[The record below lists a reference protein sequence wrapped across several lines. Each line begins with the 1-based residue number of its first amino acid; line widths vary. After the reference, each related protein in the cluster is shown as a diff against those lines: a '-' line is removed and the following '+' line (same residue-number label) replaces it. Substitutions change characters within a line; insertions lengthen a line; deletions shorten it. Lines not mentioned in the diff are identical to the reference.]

1 MIQIF
6 RDRTQFAIVLT
17 FLTLFGMLAVIPQPI
32 AAAELPS
39 QLSDEQFWKLITDF
53 SETGGYFRSD
63 NFVSNETTFQFVIPE
78 LKNTIDPGG
87 VYMGVGP
94 DQNFTY
100 IVNLEPKIAFIFD
113 IRRQNMLQHLMYK
126 ALIEISA
133 DRSEFVSR
141 LFSRPRPE
149 GLNPTSTAEQ
159 LFAAYEHVPRSR
171 ELYMENFAA
180 ILRQLEQ
187 EHRFSL
193 SPEDE
198 KSIEY
203 VFNAFYVG
211 GLELNYNGP
220 SAVGLGGRGRMP
232 SFSELMIQT
241 DREGLNRS
249 YMSSEETFRTLQQ
262 MERKNLVVPLVGD
275 FAGPKAIR
283 AVGEYLREHD
293 ATVSVF
299 YLSNVEQYLFQQ
311 DDDWSKFFTNVGT
324 LPLASNSTFIRSIFN
339 GLIPPRSTG
348 FGLRSASV
356 LSPIDELL
364 KAFGTG
370 QLRTY
375 YDVIQMSH

>member
-1 MIQIF
+1 MIMRHRAKFIL
-6 RDRTQFAIVLT
+6 ALT
-17 FLTLFGMLAVIPQPI
+17 FVTLFGMLPMATRPI
-32 AAAELPS
+32 TAAEELPA
-39 QLSDEQFWKLITDF
+39 QLTDQEFWKLITDL
-53 SETGGYFRSD
+53 SEGGGYFRSD
-63 NFVSNETTFQFVIPE
+63 NFVSNETTFQFVLPE
-78 LKNTIDPGG
+78 LKNTIKPGG

-100 IVNLEPKIAFIFD
+100 IVNLEPKISFILD
-113 IRRQNMLQHLMYK
+113 IRRQNMLQHLMFK
-126 ALIEISA
+126 ALFELSE
-133 DRSEFVSR
+133 DRAEFLSR
-141 LFSRPRPE
+141 LFSRARPE
-149 GLNPTSTAEQ
+149 GLTLDSTAEQ
-159 LFAAYEHVPRSR
+159 LFAAFGLVDRNR
-171 ELYMENFAA
+171 ELYNANFTA
-180 ILRQLEQ
+180 ILNHLE
-187 EHRFSL
+187 EKHGFTL
-193 SPEDE
+193 SMEDE

-211 GLELNYNGP
+211 GLDLNYNGP
-220 SAVGLGGRGRMP
+220 SSVGLGGRGRMP
-232 SFSELMIQT
+232 SFAELMVQT

-249 YMSSEETFRTLQQ
+249 YMSSEDIFLKLRDLE
-262 MERKNLVVPLVGD
+262 ERNLIVPLVGD
-275 FAGPKAIR
+275 FAGPKAMR
-283 AVGEYLREHD
+283 AIGDYVRDHG

-356 LSPIDELL
+356 LSPMDELL

>member
-1 MIQIF
+1 MI
-6 RDRTQFAIVLT
+6 RHRTKFATALA
-17 FLTLFGMLAVIPQPI
+17 FLTLFGMLSVTPRPTT

-39 QLSDEQFWKLITDF
+39 QLSDEEFWKLVTDL
-53 SETGGYFRSD
+53 SEGGGYFRSD

-78 LKNTIDPGG
+78 LKNTIKPGG

-100 IVNLEPKIAFIFD
+100 IVNLESKISFILD

-126 ALIEISA
+126 ALIELSS
-133 DRSEFVSR
+133 DRAEFVSR
-141 LFSRPRPE
+141 LFSRVRPE
-149 GLNPTSTAEQ
+149 GLDINSSAEQ
-159 LFAAYEHVPRSR
+159 LFAAYEKADRSR
-171 ELYMENFAA
+171 QLYTDNFAA
-180 ILRQLEQ
+180 ILKHLEQ
-187 EHRFSL
+187 KHGFKL
-193 SPEDE
+193 STEDE
-198 KSIEY
+198 KGIEY

-220 SAVGLGGRGRMP
+220 SAIGLGGRGRMP
-232 SFSELMIQT
+232 SYSELMIQT

-249 YMSSEETFRTLQQ
+249 YMSSEETFRTLQDI
-262 MERKNLVVPLVGD
+262 EKKNLVVPLVGD
-275 FAGPKAIR
+275 FAGPKALR
-283 AVGEYLREHD
+283 AVGDYLREHG

-356 LSPIDELL
+356 LSPVDELL
-364 KAFGTG
+364 KAFGNG

>member
-1 MIQIF
+1 
-6 RDRTQFAIVLT
+6 
-17 FLTLFGMLAVIPQPI
+17 
-32 AAAELPS
+32 
-39 QLSDEQFWKLITDF
+39 
-53 SETGGYFRSD
+53 
-63 NFVSNETTFQFVIPE
+63 
-78 LKNTIDPGG
+78 
-87 VYMGVGP
+87 
-94 DQNFTY
+94 
-100 IVNLEPKIAFIFD
+100 
-113 IRRQNMLQHLMYK
+113 MLQHLMYK
-126 ALIEISA
+126 AIIEMSS
-133 DRSEFVSR
+133 DRAEFVSR
-141 LFSRPRPE
+141 LFSRTRPE
-149 GLNPTSTAEQ
+149 GLNSKANAEE
-159 LFAAYEHVPRSR
+159 LFAAFEKADRNR
-171 ELYMENFAA
+171 QLYTETFAA
-180 ILRQLEQ
+180 ILSHLEDK
-187 EHRFSL
+187 HGFRL
-193 SPEDE
+193 SAEDE

-220 SAVGLGGRGRMP
+220 SAIGLGGRGRMP
-232 SFSELMIQT
+232 SYSELMIQT

-249 YMSSEETFRTLQQ
+249 YLSSEETFRILQDL
-262 MERKNLVVPLVGD
+262 EKKNLVVPLVGD
-275 FAGPKAIR
+275 FAGPKALR
-283 AVGEYLREHD
+283 AVGDYLREHG

-364 KAFGTG
+364 NAFTAG

>member
-1 MIQIF
+1 MKYAIK
-6 RDRTQFAIVLT
+6 FAIILALLT
-17 FLTLFGMLAVIPQPI
+17 VFGLFSV
-32 AAAELPS
+32 AAELPV
-39 QLSDEQFWKLITDF
+39 QLTDEEFWKLVTEF
-53 SETGGYFRSD
+53 SEGGGYFRSD

-78 LKNTIDPGG
+78 LKNTIKPGG
-87 VYMGVGP
+87 VYLGVGP

-100 IVNLEPKIAFIFD
+100 IVSLQPKISFILD
-113 IRRQNMLQHLMYK
+113 IRRQNMVQHLMYK
-126 ALIEISA
+126 ALLELST
-133 DRSEFVSR
+133 DRGDFLSR
-141 LFSRPRPE
+141 LFSRARPA
-149 GLNPTSTAEQ
+149 GLDSNSTAEQ
-159 LFAAYEHVPRSR
+159 LFEAFGQVDRSR
-171 ELYMENFAA
+171 QLYTENLQA
-180 ILRQLEQ
+180 ITERLE
-187 EHRFSL
+187 EHHGFML
-193 SPEDE
+193 TAEDE
-198 KSIEY
+198 KSLEY
-203 VFNAFYVG
+203 IFNAFYVG
-211 GLELNYNGP
+211 GLDLNYNGP
-220 SAVGLGGRGRMP
+220 ANVGLGGRGRMP
-232 SFSELMIQT
+232 SYAELMMQT
-241 DREGLNRS
+241 DREGLNQS
-249 YMSSEETFRTLQQ
+249 YMSSEETFRILRDL
-262 MERKNLVVPLVGD
+262 ENRNLVVPLVGD

-283 AVGEYLREHD
+283 AVGDYLRDHS

>member
-1 MIQIF
+1 MIGH
-6 RDRTQFAIVLT
+6 RTKFTTTLA
-17 FLTLFGMLAVIPQPI
+17 FLTLFVMLLVTARPI
-32 AAAELPS
+32 TAAELPL
-39 QLSDEQFWKLITDF
+39 QLSDEEFWKLVTDF
-53 SETGGYFRSD
+53 SESGGYFRSD

-78 LKNTIDPGG
+78 LKNTIKPGG

-100 IVNLEPKIAFIFD
+100 IVNLEPKISFILD

-126 ALIEISA
+126 ALIETSA
-133 DRSEFVSR
+133 DRAEFVSR

-149 GLNPTSTAEQ
+149 GLDINSGPEQ
-159 LFAAYEHVPRSR
+159 LFAAYEKVDRNR
-171 ELYMENFAA
+171 QLYTDNFGA
-180 ILRQLEQ
+180 ILKHLEQ
-187 EHRFSL
+187 THGFKL
-193 SPEDE
+193 TPEDE
-198 KSIEY
+198 KSMEY

-220 SAVGLGGRGRMP
+220 SAVGLAGRGRMP

-249 YMSSEETFRTLQQ
+249 YMSSEETFRTLQNL
-262 MERKNLVVPLVGD
+262 EKKNLVVPLVGD
-275 FAGPKAIR
+275 FAGPKALHAI
-283 AVGEYLREHD
+283 GDYLREHD
-293 ATVSVF
+293 ASVNVF

-311 DDDWSKFFTNVGT
+311 DDDWSKFFANVGT
-324 LPLASNSTFIRSIFN
+324 LPLATNGTFIRSIFN

-356 LSPIDELL
+356 LSPIDDLL
-364 KAFGTG
+364 KAFDSGL
-370 QLRTY
+370 LRTY

>member
-1 MIQIF
+1 MN
-6 RDRTQFAIVLT
+6 RHRTKFATALVFSI
-17 FLTLFGMLAVIPQPI
+17 LFGMLSVAPRPI
-32 AAAELPS
+32 TAAADLPS
-39 QLSDEQFWKLITDF
+39 QLSDQEFWKLVTEM
-53 SETGGYFRSD
+53 SESGGYFRSD

-78 LKNTIDPGG
+78 LKNTIKPGG

-100 IVNLEPKIAFIFD
+100 IVNLEPKISFILD

-126 ALIEISA
+126 AIIEMSA
-133 DRSEFVSR
+133 DRADFVSR
-141 LFSRPRPE
+141 LFSRARPE
-149 GLNPTSTAEQ
+149 GLDTKASAEQ
-159 LFAAYEHVPRSR
+159 LFAAYEKADRDR
-171 ELYMENFAA
+171 QLYTETFAA
-180 ILRQLEQ
+180 ILNHLE
-187 EHRFSL
+187 EKHGFKL
-193 SPEDE
+193 SAEDE
-198 KSIEY
+198 KSLEY

-232 SFSELMIQT
+232 SYSELMIQT

-249 YMSSEETFRTLQQ
+249 YMSSEETFRLLQNL
-262 MERKNLVVPLVGD
+262 EKKNLVVPLVGD
-275 FAGPKAIR
+275 FAGSKALR
-283 AVGEYLREHD
+283 AVGDYLREHD

-324 LPLASNSTFIRSIFN
+324 LPLESNSTFIRSIFN

-364 KAFGTG
+364 DAFTAG

>member
-1 MIQIF
+1 MTGH
-6 RDRTQFAIVLT
+6 RTKFTTALA
-17 FLTLFGMLAVIPQPI
+17 FLTLFVMLLVPARPI
-32 AAAELPS
+32 TAAELPL
-39 QLSDEQFWKLITDF
+39 QLSDEEFWKLVTDF
-53 SETGGYFRSD
+53 SESGGYFRSD

-78 LKNTIDPGG
+78 LKNTIKPGG

-100 IVNLEPKIAFIFD
+100 IVNLEPKISFILD

-126 ALIEISA
+126 ALIEMSA
-133 DRSEFVSR
+133 DRAEFVSR
-141 LFSRPRPE
+141 LFSRARPE
-149 GLNPTSTAEQ
+149 GIDNSSSPEQ
-159 LFAAYEHVPRSR
+159 LFAAFEKVDRNR
-171 ELYMENFAA
+171 QLYTDNFSA
-180 ILRQLEQ
+180 ILQHLEQ
-187 EHRFSL
+187 KHGFKL
-193 SPEDE
+193 TAEDE

-232 SFSELMIQT
+232 SYSELMIQT

-249 YMSSEETFRTLQQ
+249 YMSSEETFKALQAL
-262 MERKNLVVPLVGD
+262 EKKNLVVPLVGD
-275 FAGPKAIR
+275 FAGPKALR
-283 AVGEYLREHD
+283 AIGDYLREHD
-293 ATVSVF
+293 ATVNVF

-311 DDDWSKFFTNVGT
+311 DDDWSKFFTNVGM
-324 LPLASNSTFIRSIFN
+324 LPLATNSTFIRSIFN

-356 LSPIDELL
+356 LSPIDDLL
-364 KAFGTG
+364 KAFETG
-370 QLRTY
+370 LLRTY

>member
-1 MIQIF
+1 MIQHRIK
-6 RDRTQFAIVLT
+6 FALALILV
-17 FLTLFGMLAVIPQPI
+17 TLLGMLSAATRPTTAAVEVP
-32 AAAELPS
+32 A
-39 QLSDEQFWKLITDF
+39 QLSDEEFWQMITEF

-63 NFVSNETTFQFVIPE
+63 NFVSNETTSQFVIPE
-78 LKNTIDPGG
+78 LKNTIKPGG
-87 VYMGVGP
+87 VYLGVGP

-100 IVNLEPKIAFIFD
+100 IVALEPRMSFILD

-126 ALIEISA
+126 ALIELSA
-133 DRSEFVSR
+133 DRTEFVSR
-141 LFSRPRPE
+141 LFSRPRPT
-149 GLNPTSTAEQ
+149 GLDASASAEQ
-159 LFAAYEHVPRSR
+159 LFDAFGQVDRSR
-171 ELYMENFAA
+171 QLYNENLEA
-180 ILRQLEQ
+180 IIKRLKGHHGFTLT
-187 EHRFSL
+187 S
-193 SPEDE
+193 EDE
-198 KSIEY
+198 KGIEY

-211 GLELNYNGP
+211 GLDLNYNGP
-220 SAVGLGGRGRMP
+220 ANVGLGGRGRMP
-232 SFSELMIQT
+232 SYAELMMQT

-249 YMSSEETFRTLQQ
+249 YMSSEEPFHVLQ
-262 MERKNLVVPLVGD
+262 ELESKNLVVPLVGD

-283 AVGEYLREHD
+283 AVGDYLRERS
-293 ATVSVF
+293 ASVSVF

-324 LPLASNSTFIRSIFN
+324 LPLESNSTFIRSIFN

-356 LSPIDELL
+356 LSPIQELL

>member
-1 MIQIF
+1 
-6 RDRTQFAIVLT
+6 
-17 FLTLFGMLAVIPQPI
+17 MLSVTRPI
-32 AAAELPS
+32 TAAAELPL
-39 QLSDEQFWKLITDF
+39 QLTDTEFWKLVTDL

-78 LKNTIDPGG
+78 LKNTVKPGG
-87 VYMGVGP
+87 VYLGVGP

-100 IVNLEPKIAFIFD
+100 IVNLEPKISFIFD
-113 IRRQNMLQHLMYK
+113 IRRQNMLEHLMYK
-126 ALIEISA
+126 ALLEMSA
-133 DRSEFVSR
+133 DRVEFVSR
-141 LFSRPRPE
+141 LFSRVRPE
-149 GLNPTSTAEQ
+149 GLDAKTSAEQ
-159 LFAAYEHVPRSR
+159 LFAAYEKAERSR
-171 ELYMENFAA
+171 QLYTDTFAA
-180 ILRQLEQ
+180 ILDRLEQ
-187 EHRFSL
+187 RHGFKL
-193 SPEDE
+193 TAEDE
-198 KSIEY
+198 KSMEY

-232 SFSELMIQT
+232 SYSELMIQT

-249 YMSSEETFRTLQQ
+249 YMSSEETFRALQDI
-262 MERKNLVVPLVGD
+262 EKRNLVVPLVGD

-283 AVGEYLREHD
+283 AVGDYLREHG

-324 LPLASNSTFIRSIFN
+324 LPLSSNSTFIRSIFN

-364 KAFGTG
+364 KAFGDG
-370 QLRTY
+370 ELRTY

>member
-1 MIQIF
+1 MIGH
-6 RDRTQFAIVLT
+6 RTKFSTALA
-17 FLTLFGMLAVIPQPI
+17 FLTLFLMLLVSARPI

-39 QLSDEQFWKLITDF
+39 QLSDEEFWKLVTDL
-53 SETGGYFRSD
+53 SESGGYFRSD

-78 LKNTIDPGG
+78 LKNTIKPGG

-100 IVNLEPKIAFIFD
+100 IVNLEPKISFILD

-126 ALIEISA
+126 ALIEMSA
-133 DRSEFVSR
+133 DRAEFVSR
-141 LFSRPRPE
+141 LFSRARPE
-149 GLNPTSTAEQ
+149 GVDGNSNAEQ
-159 LFAAYEHVPRSR
+159 LFAAFEKVDRNR
-171 ELYMENFAA
+171 QLYTDNFAA
-180 ILRQLEQ
+180 ILQHLEQ
-187 EHRFSL
+187 THGFKL
-193 SPEDE
+193 TAEDE

-232 SFSELMIQT
+232 SYSELMIQT

-249 YMSSEETFRTLQQ
+249 YMNSEETFKTLQ
-262 MERKNLVVPLVGD
+262 ELEKKNLIVPLVGD
-275 FAGPKAIR
+275 FAGPKALR
-283 AVGEYLREHD
+283 AIGDYLREHD
-293 ATVSVF
+293 ANVNVF

-356 LSPIDELL
+356 LSPIDDLL

-370 QLRTY
+370 LLRTY

>member
-1 MIQIF
+1 MIQHRIKL
-6 RDRTQFAIVLT
+6 AIALTVLT
-17 FLTLFGMLAVIPQPI
+17 VFGMLPAVTRPTI
-32 AAAELPS
+32 AGVEVPA
-39 QLSDEQFWKLITDF
+39 QLSDQEFWQMITEF
-53 SETGGYFRSD
+53 SEVGGYFRSD

-78 LKNTIDPGG
+78 LMNTIKAGG
-87 VYMGVGP
+87 IYLGVGP

-100 IVNLEPKIAFIFD
+100 IVALQPRMSFILD

-126 ALIEISA
+126 ALIELSA
-133 DRSEFVSR
+133 DRVEFTSR
-141 LFSRPRPE
+141 LFCRPQPA
-149 GLNPTSTAEQ
+149 GLDASASAEE
-159 LFAAYEHVPRSR
+159 LFDAFGQVDRSR
-171 ELYMENFAA
+171 QLYNENLAA
-180 ILRQLEQ
+180 IINRLK
-187 EHRFSL
+187 EHHGFTLTS
-193 SPEDE
+193 EDE

-211 GLELNYNGP
+211 GLDLNYNGP
-220 SAVGLGGRGRMP
+220 ANVGLGGRGRMP
-232 SFSELMIQT
+232 SYAELMMQT

-249 YMSSEETFRTLQQ
+249 YMSSEETFRILQ
-262 MERKNLVVPLVGD
+262 ELENRNLVVPLVAD

-283 AVGEYLREHD
+283 AIGDYLREHN
-293 ATVSVF
+293 ASVSVF

-311 DDDWSKFFTNVGT
+311 NDDWSRFFTNVGT
-324 LPLASNSTFIRSIFN
+324 LPLESNSTFIRSIFN

-356 LSPIDELL
+356 LSPVQNLL

>member
-1 MIQIF
+1 MNRHRIK
-6 RDRTQFAIVLT
+6 FATALVFSI
-17 FLTLFGMLAVIPQPI
+17 LFGMLSVAPPPI
-32 AAAELPS
+32 TAAAELPS
-39 QLSDEQFWKLITDF
+39 QLSDQEFWKLVTEM
-53 SETGGYFRSD
+53 SESGGYFRSD

-78 LKNTIDPGG
+78 LKNTIKPGG

-100 IVNLEPKIAFIFD
+100 IVNLEPKISFILD

-126 ALIEISA
+126 AIIEMSSDRA
-133 DRSEFVSR
+133 DFVSR
-141 LFSRPRPE
+141 LFSRTRPE
-149 GLNPTSTAEQ
+149 GLDTNASAEQ
-159 LFAAYEHVPRSR
+159 LFAAYEKADRNR
-171 ELYMENFAA
+171 QLYTETFAA
-180 ILRQLEQ
+180 VLSQLE
-187 EHRFSL
+187 EKHGFKL
-193 SPEDE
+193 SAEDE

-220 SAVGLGGRGRMP
+220 SAIGLGGRGRMP
-232 SFSELMIQT
+232 SYSELMIQT

-249 YMSSEETFRTLQQ
+249 YMSSEETFRILQNL
-262 MERKNLVVPLVGD
+262 EKKNLVVPLVGD
-275 FAGPKAIR
+275 FAGTKALR
-283 AVGEYLREHD
+283 AVGDYLREHGG
-293 ATVSVF
+293 TVSVF

-324 LPLASNSTFIRSIFN
+324 LPLGSNSTFIRSIFN

-364 KAFGTG
+364 NAFTTG

>member
-1 MIQIF
+1 MI
-6 RDRTQFAIVLT
+6 RHRTKFAIALT
-17 FLTLFGMLAVIPQPI
+17 FLTLFGVLSVTTRPI
-32 AAAELPS
+32 TAATELPA
-39 QLSDEQFWKLITDF
+39 QLSDEEFWKLVTDF
-53 SETGGYFRSD
+53 SESGGYFRSD

-78 LKNTIDPGG
+78 LKNTIKPGG

-100 IVNLEPKIAFIFD
+100 ITTTQPKIAFILD

-126 ALIEISA
+126 ALIELSA
-133 DRSEFVSR
+133 DRAAFLSR
-141 LFSRPRPE
+141 LFSRTRPA
-149 GLNPTSTAEQ
+149 GLDTNSSAEQ
-159 LFAAYEHVPRSR
+159 LFEAFSHGDRSR
-171 ELYMENFAA
+171 QLYTENFDAV
-180 ILRQLEQ
+180 LKHLKED
-187 EHRFSL
+187 HGFTL
-193 SPEDE
+193 TGEDE
-198 KSIEY
+198 KSMEY

-211 GLELNYNGP
+211 GLDLNYNGP
-220 SAVGLGGRGRMP
+220 SSVGLGGRGRMP
-232 SFSELMIQT
+232 SYAELMMQT

-249 YMSSEETFRTLQQ
+249 YLSSEETFHILQDL
-262 MERKNLVVPLVGD
+262 ERKNLVVPLVGD
-275 FAGPKAIR
+275 FAGPKTIR
-283 AVGEYLREHD
+283 AVGEYVRDHD

-356 LSPIDELL
+356 LSPIDDLL

>member
-1 MIQIF
+1 MTGH
-6 RDRTQFAIVLT
+6 RTKLT
-17 FLTLFGMLAVIPQPI
+17 TALAFLTLFVMLLVTAPI

-39 QLSDEQFWKLITDF
+39 QLSDEEFWKLVTGL

-63 NFVSNETTFQFVIPE
+63 NFVSNEMTFQFVIPE
-78 LKNTIDPGG
+78 LKNTIRPGG

-100 IVNLEPKIAFIFD
+100 IVNLEPKISFILD

-126 ALIEISA
+126 ALIEMAA
-133 DRSEFVSR
+133 DRAEFVSR
-141 LFSRPRPE
+141 LFSRARPE
-149 GLNPTSTAEQ
+149 GLDVNSSAEQ
-159 LFAAYEHVPRSR
+159 LFAAFEKVDRNR
-171 ELYMENFAA
+171 QLYTDNFAA
-180 ILRQLEQ
+180 ILQHLE
-187 EHRFSL
+187 EKHGFKL
-193 SPEDE
+193 TAEDE

-220 SAVGLGGRGRMP
+220 SAVGVGGRGRMP
-232 SFSELMIQT
+232 SYSELMIQT

-249 YMSSEETFRTLQQ
+249 YMSSEETFQTLQNL
-262 MERKNLVVPLVGD
+262 EKKNLVVPLVGD
-275 FAGPKAIR
+275 FAGPKALR
-283 AVGEYLREHD
+283 AIGEYLREHD
-293 ATVSVF
+293 ASVNVF

-356 LSPIDELL
+356 LSPIDDLL
-364 KAFGTG
+364 KAFETG

>member
-1 MIQIF
+1 MI
-6 RDRTQFAIVLT
+6 RYRTKFVLALA
-17 FLTLFGMLAVIPQPI
+17 FFTLFGMLSVTPRPI
-32 AAAELPS
+32 TAATELPS
-39 QLSDEQFWKLITDF
+39 KLSDEEFWQLITDL

-78 LKNTIDPGG
+78 LKNTIKTGG

-100 IVNLEPKIAFIFD
+100 IVNLEPKIAFILD

-126 ALIEISA
+126 ALIEMSA
-133 DRSEFVSR
+133 DRAEFVSR
-141 LFSRPRPE
+141 LFSKARPE
-149 GLNPTSTAEQ
+149 GVDAKSTPDQ
-159 LFAAYEHVPRSR
+159 LFAAFEKADRSR
-171 ELYMENFAA
+171 QLYTENFSA
-180 ILRQLEQ
+180 ILNHLE
-187 EHRFSL
+187 EKHGFKL
-193 SPEDE
+193 SSEDE

-203 VFNAFYVG
+203 IFNAFYVG
-211 GLELNYNGP
+211 GQDLNYNGP
-220 SAVGLGGRGRMP
+220 ASVGLGGRGRMP
-232 SFSELMIQT
+232 SYSELMIQT

-249 YMSSEETFRTLQQ
+249 YMSSEETFRRLQDI
-262 MERKNLVVPLVGD
+262 EKKNLIVPLVGD
-275 FAGPKAIR
+275 FAGPKAMR
-283 AVGEYLREHD
+283 AVGDYLREHG

-364 KAFGTG
+364 TAFSNG

>member
-1 MIQIF
+1 MI
-6 RDRTQFAIVLT
+6 RHRTKFAIALT
-17 FLTLFGMLAVIPQPI
+17 FLTLFGMLSVTTPPI
-32 AAAELPS
+32 TAATELPA
-39 QLSDEQFWKLITDF
+39 QLSDEEFWKLVTDF
-53 SETGGYFRSD
+53 SESGGYFRSD

-78 LKNTIDPGG
+78 LKNTIKPDG

-100 IVNLEPKIAFIFD
+100 ITATQPKIAFILD

-126 ALIEISA
+126 ALIELSE
-133 DRSEFVSR
+133 DRAEFLSR
-141 LFSRPRPE
+141 LFSRARPV
-149 GLNPTSTAEQ
+149 GLDANSSAEQ
-159 LFAAYEHVPRSR
+159 LFEAFSQVDRSR
-171 ELYMENFAA
+171 QLYTENFDAV
-180 ILRQLEQ
+180 LKHLKG
-187 EHRFSL
+187 HHGFTL
-193 SPEDE
+193 TGEDE
-198 KSIEY
+198 KSMEY

-211 GLELNYNGP
+211 GLDLNYNGP
-220 SAVGLGGRGRMP
+220 ASVGLGGRGRMP
-232 SFSELMIQT
+232 SYAELMIQT

-249 YMSSEETFRTLQQ
+249 YLSSEETFYILQ
-262 MERKNLVVPLVGD
+262 ELEKKNLVVPLVGD
-275 FAGPKAIR
+275 FAGPKALR
-283 AVGEYLREHD
+283 AVGEYLRDHN

-356 LSPIDELL
+356 LSPIDDLL